1 MNIGIAVDG
10 KSLNSIVS
18 EEFCGCNYLLV
29 VTINDHLFGEPSEI
43 IKTTVIENEND
54 NPEFNLALELLH
66 HNCEAVITGALK
78 PSEFELIADSCI
90 TRYHGA
96 GHQASIALEKM
107 EKRELNLIRNLDGTS
122 NCDDHHHKH

>member
-10 KSLNSIVS
+10 KSLDSIVS
-18 EEFCGCNYLLV
+18 EEFCRCNYLLV

-54 NPEFNLALELLH
+54 NTEFNLAQELVR
-66 HNCEAVITGALK
+66 HNCEAVITGALQ

-96 GHQASIALEKM
+96 GLQASIALEKM
-107 EKRELNLIRNLDGTS
+107 EKRELNMIRNLEGTS

>member
-43 IKTTVIENEND
+43 IKTIVIENEND
-54 NPEFNLALELLH
+54 NSEFNLAQELERY
-66 HNCEAVITGALK
+66 NCEAVITGTLK

-96 GHQASIALEKM
+96 GNQASIALEKM
-107 EKRELNLIRNLDGTS
+107 EKRELNLIRNLGGTS
-122 NCDDHHHKH
+122 NCDDHHHEH